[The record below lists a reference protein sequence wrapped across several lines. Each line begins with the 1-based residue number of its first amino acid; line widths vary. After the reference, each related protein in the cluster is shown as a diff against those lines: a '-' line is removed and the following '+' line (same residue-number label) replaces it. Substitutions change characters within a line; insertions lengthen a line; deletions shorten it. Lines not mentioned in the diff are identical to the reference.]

1 MKLLR
6 HHARSIAALAAPLLI
21 NNLGVGGMLSADTI
35 MAGRLGPDAL
45 AAVAVGA
52 NFIGIF
58 HFAAIGTLMALSPL
72 VAHAFGA
79 RRHDAIGSLMRQGL
93 WLALL
98 LSVVLVPGLLLAR
111 PVLLLIDVPLA
122 TAELAS
128 RYVAAFAFGVPAL
141 CGFYA
146 LRFGSEGIGWTR
158 PVMYTAV
165 VGLASNIA
173 LNWVLMYGHFG
184 LPALGAVGTGF
195 ATAITWW
202 LLFAM
207 LWVYVKRHAVYVPYA
222 PLRQREA
229 LRPATLREI
238 TRLGAPIAGSLVLEG
253 GMFNAAALLLASLGA
268 AVIAAHAIAINYAAL
283 MFMIPLSLNSAT
295 TIHVGHCLGAGDARG
310 ARRGAFIGVAMGIAV
325 MAVSATVMVFG
336 RDVDRRAVHR
346 GSAGDLAGGVAA
358 AVCGGV
364 PDRRRGAGL
373 YRRRAAW
380 LQGHA
385 RAACRQPVRLLGHRL
400 PARLV
405 ARRHRG
411 SRRARRVDRAD
422 RRPVRRG
429 RAAAVAPRDHRPA
442 ATACRAVRSGIAAA
456 HRLYLG
462 DASVLELH
470 SPQQLIRAEVVG
482 PVFDLDLDV
491 AARDLDRPAVTP
503 DDRRPQHRPA
513 VDVLGRAAA
522 VQQLARGVALADQVI
537 ATAHRR
543 PGQGSG
549 PEGEEA
555 GDDRE
560 TGGGGAGH
568 SPTVGAGR

>member
-1 MKLLR
+1 MKVLR

-173 LNWVLMYGHFG
+173 LNWLLMYGHFG
-184 LPALGAVGTGF
+184 LPALGAVGTGY

-336 RDVDRRAVHR
+336 RDSIAALYTADPQVISLAALLLLYAAAFQIADGVQVCTAGALRGYKDTRVPLAVNLFAYWGIGFPLAWWLGVTEVR
-346 GSAGDLAGGVAA
+346 GAPGVWIGLIAGLFVAA
-358 AVCGGV
+358 VLLLWRLAIIA
-364 PDRRRGAGL
+364 RRPL
-373 YRRRAAW
+373 RAA
-380 LQGHA
+380 
-385 RAACRQPVRLLGHRL
+385 P
-400 PARLV
+400 
-405 ARRHRG
+405 
-411 SRRARRVDRAD
+411 S
-422 RRPVRRG
+422 
-429 RAAAVAPRDHRPA
+429 
-442 ATACRAVRSGIAAA
+442 
-456 HRLYLG
+456 
-462 DASVLELH
+462 
-470 SPQQLIRAEVVG
+470 
-482 PVFDLDLDV
+482 
-491 AARDLDRPAVTP
+491 
-503 DDRRPQHRPA
+503 
-513 VDVLGRAAA
+513 
-522 VQQLARGVALADQVI
+522 
-537 ATAHRR
+537 
-543 PGQGSG
+543 GQG
-549 PEGEEA
+549 
-555 GDDRE
+555 
-560 TGGGGAGH
+560 
-568 SPTVGAGR
+568 